1 MTISDDTLARYV
13 DGELEAAERAQ
24 VEAAMAADPELAGR
38 VAQHRALRGLLSA
51 TYDPVLDEPVP
62 ERLRDAARAPAADA
76 KVVDLAPRRAA
87 ARIRAGWTWTQWG
100 GMAAALLVGILVGRD
115 MPGDDIAAEGGQLVA
130 RGRLAQALSTQLAS
144 TQPADAAVKIGLSYL
159 SRTDAYCRSFAL
171 AGTQTA
177 GLACRRGDDWALRLL
192 AQDGAAPGSGDLR
205 QAASPVP
212 ASVLSVVEEDMQ
224 GDPLDAQAERAAL
237 QKGWRR

>member
-13 DGELEAAERAQ
+13 DGELDAAVRAQ
-24 VEAAMAADPELAGR
+24 VEAAIAADPELSGR
-38 VAQHRALRGLLSA
+38 AQQHRALRGLLSA
-51 TYDPVLDEPVP
+51 TYDSVLDEPVP
-62 ERLRDAARAPAADA
+62 DRLRDAAQPADA
-76 KVVDLAPRRAA
+76 KVVDSAPRRDA
-87 ARIRAGWTWTQWG
+87 ARIRVGWTWAQWG
-100 GMAAALLVGILVGRD
+100 GMAAALLVGILVGRG

-144 TQPADAAVKIGLSYL
+144 TQPPDAAVKIGLSYL

-171 AGTQTA
+171 VGTQTA

-192 AQDGAAPGSGDLR
+192 AQDGAAAGSGDLR

-212 ASVLSVVEEDMQ
+212 ASVLRAVEEDMQ
-224 GDPLDAQAERAAL
+224 GDPLDAQGERAAL